1 MKTIAIDHLPIEKN
15 PIYSNDFNSAYIYSN
30 IMLPLFKHN
39 GKVVRKN
46 ACKNFKI
53 IGNKYIIEIYDNI
66 KYNNGQQVNINDY
79 YTTFKNILN
88 KKCYAKYLL
97 ENVKKIVNAIKSLK
111 IKYYLDFSKIS
122 EEDEMRFKQLESNLD
137 KISEENNLDGLKT
150 ELMSEVVAKYEKRDI
165 KEGSPRF
172 IDDKLMACYGAID
185 VQQKVLSEG
194 KIKKAIKCQ
203 QLLDKYINELD
214 SMTYKDLI
222 VNYKREKFGELI
234 RSKEAVHEN
243 NEQWST
249 RLQDFCINCSASARK
264 EATEQIENAKENTIS
279 LFSKGNT

>member
-1 MKTIAIDHLPIEKN
+1 
-15 PIYSNDFNSAYIYSN
+15 
-30 IMLPLFKHN
+30 
-39 GKVVRKN
+39 
-46 ACKNFKI
+46 
-53 IGNKYIIEIYDNI
+53 
-66 KYNNGQQVNINDY
+66 
-79 YTTFKNILN
+79 
-88 KKCYAKYLL
+88 
-97 ENVKKIVNAIKSLK
+97 
-111 IKYYLDFSKIS
+111 
-122 EEDEMRFKQLESNLD
+122 MRFKQLESNLD

-165 KEGSPRF
+165 KEGSHRF
-172 IDDKLMACYGAID
+172 IDDKLMECYGAID

-243 NEQWST
+243 NEQLST
-249 RLQDFCINCSASARK
+249 RLQYFCINYSASARK

-279 LFSKGNT
+279 LFSKGNTEEIEIG

>member
-39 GKVVRKN
+39 GKAVRKN

-97 ENVKKIVNAIKSLK
+97 ENVKKIYVKKNRLIFILK
-111 IKYYLDFSKIS
+111 HK
-122 EEDEMRFKQLESNLD
+122 D
-137 KISEENNLDGLKT
+137 KFFL
-150 ELMSEVVAKYEKRDI
+150 
-165 KEGSPRF
+165 
-172 IDDKLMACYGAID
+172 
-185 VQQKVLSEG
+185 
-194 KIKKAIKCQ
+194 
-203 QLLDKYINELD
+203 
-214 SMTYKDLI
+214 
-222 VNYKREKFGELI
+222 
-234 RSKEAVHEN
+234 
-243 NEQWST
+243 
-249 RLQDFCINCSASARK
+249 
-264 EATEQIENAKENTIS
+264 
-279 LFSKGNT
+279 

>member
-1 MKTIAIDHLPIEKN
+1 MEYEKTDE
-15 PIYSNDFNSAYIYSN
+15 D
-30 IMLPLFKHN
+30 
-39 GKVVRKN
+39 
-46 ACKNFKI
+46 
-53 IGNKYIIEIYDNI
+53 I
-66 KYNNGQQVNINDY
+66 KYR
-79 YTTFKNILN
+79 TA
-88 KKCYAKYLL
+88 C

-165 KEGSPRF
+165 KKEEGNPRF

-249 RLQDFCINCSASARK
+249 RLQDFCINYSASARK

-279 LFSKGNT
+279 LFSKGNTEEIEIG

>member
-1 MKTIAIDHLPIEKN
+1 MEYEKTDE
-15 PIYSNDFNSAYIYSN
+15 D
-30 IMLPLFKHN
+30 
-39 GKVVRKN
+39 
-46 ACKNFKI
+46 
-53 IGNKYIIEIYDNI
+53 I
-66 KYNNGQQVNINDY
+66 KYR
-79 YTTFKNILN
+79 TA
-88 KKCYAKYLL
+88 C

-165 KEGSPRF
+165 TEGSPRF

-264 EATEQIENAKENTIS
+264 EATEQIENAKGNTIS
-279 LFSKGNT
+279 LFSKGNTEEIEIG

>member
-1 MKTIAIDHLPIEKN
+1 MEYEKTDE
-15 PIYSNDFNSAYIYSN
+15 D
-30 IMLPLFKHN
+30 
-39 GKVVRKN
+39 
-46 ACKNFKI
+46 
-53 IGNKYIIEIYDNI
+53 I
-66 KYNNGQQVNINDY
+66 KYR
-79 YTTFKNILN
+79 TA
-88 KKCYAKYLL
+88 C

-194 KIKKAIKCQ
+194 KIKCQ

-249 RLQDFCINCSASARK
+249 RLQDFCINYSASARK

-279 LFSKGNT
+279 LFSNGNTEEIEIG

>member
-1 MKTIAIDHLPIEKN
+1 MEYEKTDE
-15 PIYSNDFNSAYIYSN
+15 D
-30 IMLPLFKHN
+30 
-39 GKVVRKN
+39 
-46 ACKNFKI
+46 
-53 IGNKYIIEIYDNI
+53 I
-66 KYNNGQQVNINDY
+66 KYR
-79 YTTFKNILN
+79 TA
-88 KKCYAKYLL
+88 C

-150 ELMSEVVAKYEKRDI
+150 ELMSE
-165 KEGSPRF
+165 
-172 IDDKLMACYGAID
+172 DDKLMACYGAID

-264 EATEQIENAKENTIS
+264 EATEQIENAKGNTIS
-279 LFSKGNT
+279 LFSKGNTEEIEIG

>member
-1 MKTIAIDHLPIEKN
+1 MEYEKTDE
-15 PIYSNDFNSAYIYSN
+15 D
-30 IMLPLFKHN
+30 
-39 GKVVRKN
+39 
-46 ACKNFKI
+46 
-53 IGNKYIIEIYDNI
+53 I
-66 KYNNGQQVNINDY
+66 KYR
-79 YTTFKNILN
+79 TA
-88 KKCYAKYLL
+88 C

-165 KEGSPRF
+165 KKEEGNPRF

-279 LFSKGNT
+279 LFSNENTEEIEIG

>member
-1 MKTIAIDHLPIEKN
+1 
-15 PIYSNDFNSAYIYSN
+15 
-30 IMLPLFKHN
+30 
-39 GKVVRKN
+39 
-46 ACKNFKI
+46 
-53 IGNKYIIEIYDNI
+53 
-66 KYNNGQQVNINDY
+66 
-79 YTTFKNILN
+79 
-88 KKCYAKYLL
+88 
-97 ENVKKIVNAIKSLK
+97 
-111 IKYYLDFSKIS
+111 
-122 EEDEMRFKQLESNLD
+122 
-137 KISEENNLDGLKT
+137 
-150 ELMSEVVAKYEKRDI
+150 
-165 KEGSPRF
+165 
-172 IDDKLMACYGAID
+172 MACYGAID

-249 RLQDFCINCSASARK
+249 RLQDFCINYSASARK

-279 LFSKGNT
+279 LFSNGNTEEIEIG

>member
-1 MKTIAIDHLPIEKN
+1 MEYEKTDE
-15 PIYSNDFNSAYIYSN
+15 D
-30 IMLPLFKHN
+30 
-39 GKVVRKN
+39 
-46 ACKNFKI
+46 
-53 IGNKYIIEIYDNI
+53 I
-66 KYNNGQQVNINDY
+66 KYR
-79 YTTFKNILN
+79 TA
-88 KKCYAKYLL
+88 C

-203 QLLDKYINELD
+203 QLLDKYIN
-214 SMTYKDLI
+214 
-222 VNYKREKFGELI
+222 
-234 RSKEAVHEN
+234 
-243 NEQWST
+243 
-249 RLQDFCINCSASARK
+249 
-264 EATEQIENAKENTIS
+264 
-279 LFSKGNT
+279 

>member
-1 MKTIAIDHLPIEKN
+1 MGYEKTDE
-15 PIYSNDFNSAYIYSN
+15 D
-30 IMLPLFKHN
+30 
-39 GKVVRKN
+39 
-46 ACKNFKI
+46 
-53 IGNKYIIEIYDNI
+53 I
-66 KYNNGQQVNINDY
+66 KYR
-79 YTTFKNILN
+79 TA
-88 KKCYAKYLL
+88 C

-203 QLLDKYINELD
+203 QLLDKYIKMKLKKQEFI
-214 SMTYKDLI
+214 LI
-222 VNYKREKFGELI
+222 P
-234 RSKEAVHEN
+234 
-243 NEQWST
+243 
-249 RLQDFCINCSASARK
+249 
-264 EATEQIENAKENTIS
+264 
-279 LFSKGNT
+279 

>member
-1 MKTIAIDHLPIEKN
+1 MEYEKTDE
-15 PIYSNDFNSAYIYSN
+15 D
-30 IMLPLFKHN
+30 
-39 GKVVRKN
+39 
-46 ACKNFKI
+46 
-53 IGNKYIIEIYDNI
+53 I
-66 KYNNGQQVNINDY
+66 KYR
-79 YTTFKNILN
+79 TA
-88 KKCYAKYLL
+88 C

-222 VNYKREKFGELI
+222 VNYKREKFG
-234 RSKEAVHEN
+234 
-243 NEQWST
+243 
-249 RLQDFCINCSASARK
+249 C
-264 EATEQIENAKENTIS
+264 
-279 LFSKGNT
+279 

>member
-1 MKTIAIDHLPIEKN
+1 MEYEKTDE
-15 PIYSNDFNSAYIYSN
+15 D
-30 IMLPLFKHN
+30 
-39 GKVVRKN
+39 
-46 ACKNFKI
+46 
-53 IGNKYIIEIYDNI
+53 I
-66 KYNNGQQVNINDY
+66 KYR
-79 YTTFKNILN
+79 TA
-88 KKCYAKYLL
+88 C

-165 KEGSPRF
+165 KKEEGSPRF

-264 EATEQIENAKENTIS
+264 EATEQIENAKENTEEIEI
-279 LFSKGNT
+279 G

>member
-1 MKTIAIDHLPIEKN
+1 MEYEKTDE
-15 PIYSNDFNSAYIYSN
+15 D
-30 IMLPLFKHN
+30 
-39 GKVVRKN
+39 
-46 ACKNFKI
+46 
-53 IGNKYIIEIYDNI
+53 I
-66 KYNNGQQVNINDY
+66 KYR
-79 YTTFKNILN
+79 TA
-88 KKCYAKYLL
+88 C

-165 KEGSPRF
+165 KQEEGSPRF

-234 RSKEAVHEN
+234 RSKEVVHEN

-249 RLQDFCINCSASARK
+249 RLQEFWINCSAFARK

-279 LFSKGNT
+279 LFSKGNTEEIEIG

>member
-1 MKTIAIDHLPIEKN
+1 MEYEKTDE
-15 PIYSNDFNSAYIYSN
+15 D
-30 IMLPLFKHN
+30 
-39 GKVVRKN
+39 
-46 ACKNFKI
+46 
-53 IGNKYIIEIYDNI
+53 I
-66 KYNNGQQVNINDY
+66 KYR
-79 YTTFKNILN
+79 TA
-88 KKCYAKYLL
+88 C

-165 KEGSPRF
+165 KKEEGSPRF

-234 RSKEAVHEN
+234 RSKEAVYEN

-264 EATEQIENAKENTIS
+264 EATEQIENAKENTEEIEI
-279 LFSKGNT
+279 G

>member
-1 MKTIAIDHLPIEKN
+1 MEYEKTDE
-15 PIYSNDFNSAYIYSN
+15 D
-30 IMLPLFKHN
+30 
-39 GKVVRKN
+39 
-46 ACKNFKI
+46 
-53 IGNKYIIEIYDNI
+53 I
-66 KYNNGQQVNINDY
+66 KYR
-79 YTTFKNILN
+79 TA
-88 KKCYAKYLL
+88 C

-122 EEDEMRFKQLESNLD
+122 EEDEMRFKQLESNFD

-150 ELMSEVVAKYEKRDI
+150 ELMSEVVAKYEKREI

-214 SMTYKDLI
+214 SMT
-222 VNYKREKFGELI
+222 
-234 RSKEAVHEN
+234 
-243 NEQWST
+243 
-249 RLQDFCINCSASARK
+249 
-264 EATEQIENAKENTIS
+264 
-279 LFSKGNT
+279 